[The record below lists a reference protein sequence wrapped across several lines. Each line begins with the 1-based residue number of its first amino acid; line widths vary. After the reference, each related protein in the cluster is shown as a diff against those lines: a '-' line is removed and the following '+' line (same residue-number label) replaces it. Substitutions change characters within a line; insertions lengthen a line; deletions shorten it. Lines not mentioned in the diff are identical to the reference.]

1 MALWK
6 ENEKN
11 YDEAIKNY
19 LRIIDIEDKYMAKN
33 DERTLLTKN
42 NLACMYFESGKHIN
56 GE

>member
-6 ENEKN
+6 ENEKK

-19 LRIIDIEDKYMAKN
+19 LRIIDIENRYMAKN

-42 NLACMYFESGKHIN
+42 NLACLYF
-56 GE
+56 

>member
-6 ENEKN
+6 ESEKK
-11 YDEAIKNY
+11 YDEAIQNY
-19 LRIIDIEDKYMAKN
+19 MKVIDIEDIYMAKN

-42 NLACMYFESGKHIN
+42 NLACLYFESRQPTK